1 MRGLVPA
8 AGAAVVMAAAL
19 ASAHAVELTRGRPY
33 VTEVDGCRL
42 TLLFE
47 ETADNTVVSTTVQ
60 QGPDGRPIRSLAVLD
75 PGKPVS
81 VALAPLLRDDNAAV
95 APLTL
100 RLTRR
105 TTTVLAEIGHLLDNG
120 HFALVERD
128 T

>member
-8 AGAAVVMAAAL
+8 VGAAVVLAASL
-19 ASAHAVELTRGRPY
+19 APADAVELTRGRPY

-60 QGPDGRPIRSLAVLD
+60 QGPGGRPIRSLAVLD
-75 PGKPVS
+75 PDRPVS
-81 VALAPLLRDDNAAV
+81 VALAPLLRGDTEAA

-105 TTTVLAEIGHLLDNG
+105 ATTVLAEIGHLLDNG